1 MSHINV
7 MDHLKNDL
15 DRSVRGIQNWRYL
28 ADLNDVPME
37 EQLKWG
43 LGEDYSRSETMFEA
57 LTCANPNLHMSV
69 LVQHLKD
76 LNSNSN
82 SVSNVLIKLQH
93 PPLPPMDN
101 SLGCLGGG
109 GMLKL

>member
-7 MDHLKNDL
+7 MDHLKNHL
-15 DRSVRGIQNWRYL
+15 DRSVRCIQNWRYL

-43 LGEDYSRSETMFEA
+43 LGEDYSRTETMFEA

-76 LNSNSN
+76 LNIN
-82 SVSNVLIKLQH
+82 NVADYIVALKIEGRYA
-93 PPLPPMDN
+93 
-101 SLGCLGGG
+101 LG
-109 GMLKL
+109 